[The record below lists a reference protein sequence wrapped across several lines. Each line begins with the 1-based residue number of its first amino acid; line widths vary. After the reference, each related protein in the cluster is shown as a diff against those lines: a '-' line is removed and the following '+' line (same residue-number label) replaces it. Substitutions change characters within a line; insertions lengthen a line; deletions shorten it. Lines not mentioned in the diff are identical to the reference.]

1 MPPCIG
7 PMVLSF
13 TVTPTNPE
21 SPVLIERVP
30 AMCRGL
36 PEFLPYEYRL
46 FFDDPLVTHGLLD
59 HPPHTYGE
67 FVAELVGPTVSSFAA
82 DSAVNVP

>member
-1 MPPCIG
+1 
-7 PMVLSF
+7 MVLSF

-21 SPVLIERVP
+21 RPVLVERVP
-30 AMCRGL
+30 AMCGGL
-36 PEFLPYEYRL
+36 PEFLPYKDRL
-46 FFDDPLVTHGLLD
+46 FFDHSLVTHGLLD

-82 DSAVNVP
+82 DSAVSVP